1 MTWPVPTPQ
10 ELAEYTGRPLT
21 SYTSYVNSALLQAAM
36 MFTILSELGA
46 GDYAGMQ
53 PDFQQL
59 ANMGIMA
66 MADYLYLR
74 WPYAQALASPMQSE
88 TIGSYSYSK
97 PVEQMARNAQA
108 IEVNSEK
115 TGVDMFDLAVRR
127 LARRQAMSGV
137 FFGQITGFERRA
149 RSDEVWIG
157 WDKHERRM
165 VLTGPADRDQ
175 YDFPGGWAVNINAES
190 FPADPA

>member
-1 MTWPVPTPQ
+1 VTWPVPTPQ

-21 SYTSYVNSALLQAAM
+21 SYTPYVNSALLQATM

-46 GDYAGMQ
+46 DDYGGMQ

-74 WPYAQALASPMQSE
+74 WPYAQALASPLASE

-97 PVEQMARNAQA
+97 PLQEFARNAQA
-108 IEVNSEK
+108 IEVNAEK

-127 LARRQAMSGV
+127 LAKRQAMTGV
-137 FFGQITGFERRA
+137 FFGQITGFEHTGRDDLA
-149 RSDEVWIG
+149 KVHWDPDEC
-157 WDKHERRM
+157 RM
-165 VLTGPADRDQ
+165 VLVGPADHDKIDMQ
-175 YDFPGGWAVNINAES
+175 FFSISAEMFPG
-190 FPADPA
+190 DPG